1 MRRYTLKIIT
11 LLFMMMILSFSER
24 PIARAIGSDE
34 TSATV
39 DRNRDR
45 SKSNADDSVTSS
57 KTRFPVR
64 VGENKRYLIDQY
76 DKPFFY
82 LGDTAWELFH
92 RLDLKDA
99 ETYLRDRAGKRFNVI
114 QAVVLAEHG
123 GLDVPNAYGHLP
135 LENKDPRRR
144 VEAYFEHV
152 DRVVAKADELGL
164 TIGMLPTWG
173 SWWHDGAGIFNPESA
188 YDYGLFLG
196 KRYRDRPIIWI
207 LGGDRP
213 IENDRHQAIIRATA
227 KGLREGDGG
236 RHLMTFHPPGGAGS
250 ANWFHNDDWL
260 AFNMRQTG
268 HGRDHDNY
276 AKIADDYRRIPV
288 KPCIDGEPGYED
300 HPAEFNPKNGYL
312 TDHDIRKFIYWSTF
326 AGAAG
331 HTYGC
336 HDIWQFLDV
345 SKKPPVTAARTPWR
359 KALDLPGAGQMRFAR
374 ELIESRPYLDRIPDQ
389 SLVVSG
395 PEGREHH
402 IQATRDAK
410 GSFAFI
416 YIPMGDAVVIDLE
429 KLKGK
434 TIQAYWFDPKS
445 GSARR
450 GGTFPRIGRREFVP
464 PVHGAGNDRVLILDD
479 ADAGYPPPGT
489 IEN

>member
-11 LLFMMMILSFSER
+11 LLFMMMILSFLER

-196 KRYRDRPIIWI
+196 KR
-207 LGGDRP
+207 
-213 IENDRHQAIIRATA
+213 
-227 KGLREGDGG
+227 
-236 RHLMTFHPPGGAGS
+236 
-250 ANWFHNDDWL
+250 
-260 AFNMRQTG
+260 
-268 HGRDHDNY
+268 
-276 AKIADDYRRIPV
+276 
-288 KPCIDGEPGYED
+288 
-300 HPAEFNPKNGYL
+300 
-312 TDHDIRKFIYWSTF
+312 
-326 AGAAG
+326 
-331 HTYGC
+331 
-336 HDIWQFLDV
+336 
-345 SKKPPVTAARTPWR
+345 
-359 KALDLPGAGQMRFAR
+359 
-374 ELIESRPYLDRIPDQ
+374 
-389 SLVVSG
+389 
-395 PEGREHH
+395 
-402 IQATRDAK
+402 
-410 GSFAFI
+410 
-416 YIPMGDAVVIDLE
+416 
-429 KLKGK
+429 
-434 TIQAYWFDPKS
+434 
-445 GSARR
+445 
-450 GGTFPRIGRREFVP
+450 
-464 PVHGAGNDRVLILDD
+464 
-479 ADAGYPPPGT
+479 
-489 IEN
+489 